1 MKLTTVA
8 LSAMAVAAA
17 SVSAHPMAARAIDSA
32 LIPDLGP
39 SNSSRYVSESPHT
52 PAHPTLTMPITARA
66 PHPGPTSSTCAPTD
80 PCPPSCTNLTTR
92 IQALTAN
99 VVAGHV
105 LTNPALT
112 ITFPTDPAPAS
123 QRARL
128 DAAAA
133 TLLNFFGPA
142 DGCPLP
148 AQLQGPAHVPRARVP
163 SRPAKTAAPAKPAKP
178 AKSTARPV
186 KTKAAPP
193 ALRTSVPPKSVRPAR
208 PAAKSVAGP
217 PGKTK
222 AAPPAL
228 RTSVPP
234 RTGGKLRLPGL
245 SVFERRAGAV
255 DARLVPDFGVAR
267 GARPDGFRNCK
278 GVNNVNIPCACPP
291 PRAEFLSVSA
301 LLCHPCATDR
311 AGYVQALNANVA
323 AGHAVKNPGVKVAFP
338 TGSSKADQ
346 QARIGA
352 LLVTLRNMHG
362 PGVGCPAVS
371 TVYGQL
377 QQKINALPN

>member
-1 MKLTTVA
+1 MHPCATHTNH
-8 LSAMAVAAA
+8 
-17 SVSAHPMAARAIDSA
+17 AHYS
-32 LIPDLGP
+32 
-39 SNSSRYVSESPHT
+39 
-52 PAHPTLTMPITARA
+52 
-66 PHPGPTSSTCAPTD
+66 
-80 PCPPSCTNLTTR
+80 PCPPSR
-92 IQALTAN
+92 AAFIEALTAN
-99 VVAGHV
+99 VAAGHV
-105 LTNPALT
+105 LTNPAVA

-128 DAAAA
+128 DATAA

-193 ALRTSVPPKSVRPAR
+193 ALRTSVPPK
-208 PAAKSVAGP
+208 
-217 PGKTK
+217 
-222 AAPPAL
+222 
-228 RTSVPP
+228 
-234 RTGGKLRLPGL
+234 
-245 SVFERRAGAV
+245 RAGAV

-267 GARPDGFRNCK
+267 GARPDGFGNCK

-291 PRAEFLSVSA
+291 PRAEFLS
-301 LLCHPCATDR
+301 
-311 AGYVQALNANVA
+311 ALNANVA

-352 LLVTLRNMHG
+352 LLVTLQNMHG

>member
-17 SVSAHPMAARAIDSA
+17 SVSAHPMAARAIDPA

-39 SNSSRYVSESPHT
+39 SNSS
-52 PAHPTLTMPITARA
+52 
-66 PHPGPTSSTCAPTD
+66 G
-80 PCPPSCTNLTTR
+80 PCPPSR
-92 IQALTAN
+92 AAFIEALTAN
-99 VVAGHV
+99 VAAGHV
-105 LTNPALT
+105 LTNPAVA

-128 DAAAA
+128 DATAA

-267 GARPDGFRNCK
+267 GARPDGFGNCK

-291 PRAEFLSVSA
+291 PRAEFLS
-301 LLCHPCATDR
+301 
-311 AGYVQALNANVA
+311 ALNANVA

-352 LLVTLRNMHG
+352 LLVTLQNMHG